1 MQSTVNKYLLR
12 INENVRPKNYL
23 FVWLGK
29 LLPGIH
35 ELAID
40 SFETLQIYNDNR
52 TKWSPMTAKQE
63 SQTQ

>member
-1 MQSTVNKYLLR
+1 MVGEEKSVHLLR
-12 INENVRPKNYL
+12 
-23 FVWLGK
+23 
-29 LLPGIH
+29 GIH

-63 SQTQ
+63 SQTQQIPSKWVPNDPRWK